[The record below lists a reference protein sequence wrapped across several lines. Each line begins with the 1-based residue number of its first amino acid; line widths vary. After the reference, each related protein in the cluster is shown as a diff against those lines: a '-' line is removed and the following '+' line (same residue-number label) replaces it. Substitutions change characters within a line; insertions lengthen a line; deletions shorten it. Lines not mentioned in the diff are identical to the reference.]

1 MSRRRGWWYHTR
13 DIVRA
18 YPEHRARLRELQRP
32 SLVPGTGGMPGS
44 SEPGRSTEQLALR
57 TLPSVEQRD
66 HDAVWSAI
74 RRTRGLPDGTDR
86 LRIIELVHW
95 KESHTVTGAAA
106 VVHVS
111 DSTAKRWQRDFFL
124 LVARA
129 CGFID
134 EET

>member
-1 MSRRRGWWYHTR
+1 MGR
-13 DIVRA
+13 DG
-18 YPEHRARLRELQRP
+18 L
-32 SLVPGTGGMPGS
+32 PGGS
-44 SEPGRSTEQLALR
+44 GPGRTTEQLALR
-57 TLPSVEQRD
+57 TLPPVEQRD

-74 RRTRGLPDGTDR
+74 CRTEGLPDGKDR
-86 LRIIELVHW
+86 LKIIELVHW
-95 KESHTVTGAAA
+95 KGSHTLTGASA

-124 LVARA
+124 LVARS

>member
-57 TLPSVEQRD
+57 TLLEAEQRD
-66 HDAVWSAI
+66 HDAVQAAI
-74 RRTRGLPDGTDR
+74 RRTRALADGKDR

-95 KESHTVTGAAA
+95 KGSHTVTGAAA

-111 DSTAKRWQRDFFL
+111 VRTAYQWQNAFFFL
-124 LVARA
+124 VAQTR
-129 CGFID
+129 GLID
-134 EET
+134 AK